1 MRVILGINAFH
12 PDSSA
17 CLIVNGVVRSAIS
30 EERLGARD
38 KHTNAFPIN
47 AINFVLEDN
56 NYSLSDIDH
65 VAFSHDAKK
74 NLKEKFLFVILNPFS
89 SISMIQNY
97 IKKFSSSQNF
107 KKEFKQKFKSI
118 KELDAKIHYVEHHR
132 AHLASAYYVS
142 NFEGSTLGVSVDG
155 SGDFVSCMVTVFD
168 DETHPIKKIHV
179 PNSLG
184 HFYSAMCQFIGF
196 DKFGEEYKVMGL
208 APYGNDNYSKVLDQ
222 LINVKNGKIKL
233 NQKYF
238 CVSKPFFEM
247 KKNQEG
253 DLSLGRIYTDAL
265 KDLLG
270 EPRLRNQPLEQKYKD
285 IARSTQVLFENVCSL

>member
-1 MRVILGINAFH
+1 MSVILGINAFH

-142 NFEGSTLGVSVDG
+142 NFE
-155 SGDFVSCMVTVFD
+155 
-168 DETHPIKKIHV
+168 
-179 PNSLG
+179 
-184 HFYSAMCQFIGF
+184 
-196 DKFGEEYKVMGL
+196 EYTWC
-208 APYGNDNYSKVLDQ
+208 
-222 LINVKNGKIKL
+222 
-233 NQKYF
+233 F
-238 CVSKPFFEM
+238 CRWF
-247 KKNQEG
+247 
-253 DLSLGRIYTDAL
+253 R
-265 KDLLG
+265 
-270 EPRLRNQPLEQKYKD
+270 
-285 IARSTQVLFENVCSL
+285 